1 MDPVVHFE
9 MPYDDRARAAKF
21 YAGVFG
27 WEVRMLGEEMG
38 NYMVVRTG
46 EAGDGPPAMEGTVPG
61 VIGGGFFKRNNDWP
75 AQHPSVVI
83 AVQDIK
89 ASMKKVDA
97 AGGEVLG
104 EPMLIP
110 GIGDYV
116 SFFDTEKNRVSM
128 LQPLPMAAK

>member
-9 MPYDDRARAAKF
+9 MPYDDRERAAKF
-21 YAGVFG
+21 YRTVFG
-27 WEVRMLGEEMG
+27 WETQMLGEEMG
-38 NYMVVRTG
+38 NYVVVRTG
-46 EAGDGPPAMEGTVPG
+46 KPGDGPPPMEGTVPG
-61 VIGGGFFKRNNDWP
+61 VIGGGFFQRNNDWP

-89 ASMKKVDA
+89 ASMKKVND

-116 SFFDTEKNRVSM
+116 SFYDTEKNRVSM
-128 LQPLPMAAK
+128 LQPMPMAKK